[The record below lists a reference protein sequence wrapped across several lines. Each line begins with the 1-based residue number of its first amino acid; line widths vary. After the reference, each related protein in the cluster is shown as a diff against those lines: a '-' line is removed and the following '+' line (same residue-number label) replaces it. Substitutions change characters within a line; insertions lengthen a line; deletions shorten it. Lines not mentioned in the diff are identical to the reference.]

1 MNHNLKLNKYKN
13 NGKIAVISYLGGK
26 QMKKIPI
33 GIDDFK
39 KLMENDA
46 YYVDKTEFISEILDD
61 ASEVKLFTRPR
72 RFGKTLNMSMLKYF
86 FDIDNAEENRKL
98 FSGLDIE
105 KSEYFS
111 EQGKYPVIFIS
122 LKGIKSNRW
131 EECLFDLK
139 SLISN
144 LYNEFEFVR
153 ASLNESELKE
163 FNKIWFKKND
173 GEYKNALRNL
183 TAYLYRHYKKEVI
196 LLIDEYD
203 SPLISAY
210 EHYYYN
216 DAVTFFKVF
225 YGEALKTNQYLKIGV
240 MTGIIRVIKAGI
252 FSDLNNLKVY
262 SILNEQYS
270 NFFGFTEAEVK
281 KALCDFNIEYKLS
294 DVKSWYNGYKFGNSE
309 VYNPW
314 SILNF
319 LRDKKLAPNW
329 VDTSGNFLIND
340 ILKNI
345 DTDTMETL
353 ERLFMGESV
362 EENINGNS
370 DLSVLLD
377 QEEIW
382 ELLLFSGYLTI
393 DEKIGEDYENVY
405 SLRLP
410 NREVRE
416 FFRQKFIDVN
426 FGESLFRKAMES
438 LKKLKFNSF
447 EKYLQ
452 NILLKSTSYNDTKN
466 EDFYHGLILGMMFY
480 LDNHYYV
487 KSNEESGLGRY
498 DLMIEPKNKN
508 NRAFIL
514 EFKVTRDENT
524 LEKVSREAIEQ
535 IIEKRYDVVLRER
548 GIEDITLIGVA
559 FCGKR
564 VKISY

>member
-1 MNHNLKLNKYKN
+1 
-13 NGKIAVISYLGGK
+13 
-26 QMKKIPI
+26 MKKIPV

-39 KLMENDA
+39 KLRENDA

-61 ASEVKLFTRPR
+61 GAEVKLFTRPR

-98 FSGLDIE
+98 FSELDIE

-111 EQGKYPVIFIS
+111 EQGQYPVIFIS
-122 LKGIKSNRW
+122 LKGIKSNSW

-163 FNKIWFKKND
+163 FNKIWFKKDD

-210 EHYYYN
+210 EHHYYN

-225 YGEALKTNQYLKIGV
+225 YGEALKTNQYLKMGV

-252 FSDLNNLKVY
+252 FSDLNNLSVY
-262 SILNEQYS
+262 SILENDYAE
-270 NFFGFTEAEVK
+270 FFGFNQDEVEEI
-281 KALCDFNIEYKLS
+281 LEYFDVKYEVS
-294 DVKSWYNGYKFGNSE
+294 DVKAWYNGYKFGDAE

-314 SILNF
+314 SILKF
-319 LRDKKLAPNW
+319 LKSKKIGSHW

-438 LKKLKFNSF
+438 LKKLKFNYF

-452 NILLKSTSYNDTKN
+452 DILLKSTSYNDTKN

-535 IIEKRYDVVLRER
+535 IIEKKYDVVLRER

>member
-1 MNHNLKLNKYKN
+1 
-13 NGKIAVISYLGGK
+13 
-26 QMKKIPI
+26 MKKIPI

-39 KLMENDA
+39 KLRENSA
-46 YYVDKTEFISEILDD
+46 YYVDKTKLISEILDD
-61 ASEVKLFTRPR
+61 GAEVKLFTRPR

-98 FSGLDIE
+98 FSELDIE

-111 EQGKYPVIFIS
+111 EQGQYPVIFIS
-122 LKGIKSNRW
+122 LKGIKSNSW

-163 FNKIWFKKND
+163 FNKIWFKKDD

-210 EHYYYN
+210 EHHYYN

-225 YGEALKTNQYLKIGV
+225 YGEALKTNQYLKMGV

-438 LKKLKFNSF
+438 LKKLKFNYF

-452 NILLKSTSYNDTKN
+452 DILLKSTSYNDTKN

-535 IIEKRYDVVLRER
+535 IIEKKYDVVLRER